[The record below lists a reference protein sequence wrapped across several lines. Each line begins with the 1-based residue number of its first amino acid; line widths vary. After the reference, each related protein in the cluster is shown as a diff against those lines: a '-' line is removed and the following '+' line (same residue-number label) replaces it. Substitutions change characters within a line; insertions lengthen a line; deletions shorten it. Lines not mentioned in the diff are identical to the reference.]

1 MSNWP
6 PQPPEGEKPDF
17 NDPGAAKWRYQRY
30 RYDQYLA
37 GKQQEEILS
46 FATWKERHFNPAA
59 LGGRPGRPG
68 GSEQV
73 AARQVLASQGFQNV
87 ENVELGG
94 RYPDMVRYNPDG
106 STDYLEVG
114 EMLQNGMP
122 SARERTKLADEIPA
136 LGENDTVTFI
146 DKMDITRRIT
156 YRRGDDVETKTLGNS
171 D

>member
-1 MSNWP
+1 
-6 PQPPEGEKPDF
+6 
-17 NDPGAAKWRYQRY
+17 
-30 RYDQYLA
+30 
-37 GKQQEEILS
+37 
-46 FATWKERHFNPAA
+46 
-59 LGGRPGRPG
+59 
-68 GSEQV
+68 
-73 AARQVLASQGFQNV
+73 
-87 ENVELGG
+87 
-94 RYPDMVRYNPDG
+94 MVRYNPDG

-146 DKMDITRRIT
+146 DKMDISRRIT